1 MKMFALHYCPFCMVT
16 FFHHCPPLKNLTIHV
31 QIVSNSKALVSAHAT
46 FRIRTPSFPSARLD
60 MILRTQASSPEPQSA
75 QGVTCALLHANHF
88 PSQSHSMSNRPHLI
102 ARITRNRPT
111 SLALGLALLL
121 TKPPTG
127 LGVAR
132 RPSCS
137 TTKKSHLNR
146 NRTSAARKTN
156 FCPRHSGV
164 GEIKLP
170 QSHYES
176 HQSAN
181 RPSARCRPF
190 TGFLHG
196 PIKGFTLRGACRL
209 HLTFSTPASAEYEST
224 SLRVFSGRIWQRR
237 LNAGAQL
244 TCTVDIAILAIK
256 CAVSQSSPY
265 LGTRPCRAV

>member
-1 MKMFALHYCPFCMVT
+1 MVT

-46 FRIRTPSFPSARLD
+46 FRIRTTSFPSARLD

-146 NRTSAARKTN
+146 NRTSAARKIN
-156 FCPRHSGV
+156 FCPRHGGV
-164 GEIKLP
+164 GESNFPSPTTSPTSLQTGPRPGADPSQVFSMAHKRIHTARRLP
-170 QSHYES
+170 L
-176 HQSAN
+176 A
-181 RPSARCRPF
+181 P
-190 TGFLHG
+190 
-196 PIKGFTLRGACRL
+196 
-209 HLTFSTPASAEYEST
+209 FSTPASAEYEST
-224 SLRVFSGRIWQRR
+224 SLRVFSSSIWQRR
-237 LNAGAQL
+237 LNAGGQL
-244 TCTVDIAILAIK
+244 TCTVDVALLAFK
-256 CAVSQSSPY
+256 CAVSQSIISIPW
-265 LGTRPCRAV
+265 LRLCRAV

>member
-1 MKMFALHYCPFCMVT
+1 MVT

-121 TKPPTG
+121 AKTTRW
-127 LGVAR
+127 LGRRQAPLVLDNEEVASESKRNICRAQDQVLPKARWCR
-132 RPSCS
+132 R
-137 TTKKSHLNR
+137 
-146 NRTSAARKTN
+146 
-156 FCPRHSGV
+156 
-164 GEIKLP
+164 IKLP

-224 SLRVFSGRIWQRR
+224 SLRVFSSSIWQRR
-237 LNAGAQL
+237 LNAGGQS
-244 TCTVDIAILAIK
+244 TCTVDDALLAFK
-256 CAVSQSSPY
+256 CAVSQSIISIPW
-265 LGTRPCRAV
+265 LRLCRAV